1 MDAVLR
7 YWHGLQT
14 IQEGRSRATGLLG
27 LLHFLCAEVG
37 SSSEENQMN
46 NIIYIIGLIVVI
58 VAVLGFF
65 GLR

>member
-1 MDAVLR
+1 M
-7 YWHGLQT
+7 
-14 IQEGRSRATGLLG
+14 ESRRFRKADLG
-27 LLHFLCAEVG
+27 QPTRLSAILCAEAE